1 LPDRAA
7 RARGEGN
14 GRGGSSAPPISF
26 YYLATP
32 LFAALDLWAG
42 LPVRAVG
49 LESTALRL
57 GYYALVFALGFVMRA
72 RPPLAPVLALVES
85 AGNLTLLMA
94 AVLIPIWSL
103 PETLDGGAA
112 AELPARVLNLVLSGS
127 VLVYAFYKSQAQLQ
141 GRR

>member
-1 LPDRAA
+1 MN
-7 RARGEGN
+7 GHGK
-14 GRGGSSAPPISF
+14 GRGGAEAAPPLFLSLAA

-32 LFAALDLWAG
+32 LFAALDLVAG

-49 LESTALRL
+49 LESPTLRL

-72 RPPLAPVLALVES
+72 RPPLAPALAMVES

-103 PETLDGGAA
+103 PETLDGDVVAD
-112 AELPARVLNLVLSGS
+112 LPARVGNLALSGS
-127 VLVYAFYKSQAQLQ
+127 VLVYSFYKGQAQLRA
-141 GRR
+141 RR